1 MSNEASIRVM
11 IVDDHDI
18 VRGGLVTMLDAFD
31 DLELVGEA
39 SDGEL
44 ALQLC
49 ETRDVDVIL
58 MDLVMPRM
66 DGVTAIGHIHTAY
79 PHIQIIAL
87 TTFKE
92 EKLVKGAL
100 QAGAISYLLKNVP
113 VDELA
118 AAIRNAYAGK
128 ATLAPEAT
136 HILISAATQPP
147 PPGHDLTDREREV
160 LALLVQGLSNQ
171 DIAEKLVI
179 SHSTVKN
186 HVSNILSKLN
196 AANRAEA
203 VALALRHDLV
213 NS

>member
-1 MSNEASIRVM
+1 MSEEPVIRVM

-18 VRGGLVTMLDAFD
+18 VRSGLANMLEAFD

-39 SDGEL
+39 SDGEI
-44 ALQLC
+44 ALQRC
-49 ETRDVDVIL
+49 ETLEVDVIL

-66 DGVTAIGHIHTAY
+66 DGVTAIRRIHADY
-79 PHIQIIAL
+79 PQIQIIAL

-92 EKLVKGAL
+92 EKLVKDAL

-118 AAIRNAYAGK
+118 TAIRKAYSGQ
-128 ATLAPEAT
+128 ATLAPEAADV
-136 HILISAATQPP
+136 LISAATQPP
-147 PPGHDLTDREREV
+147 PLGHDLTDREREI
-160 LALLVQGLSNQ
+160 LALLVEGLSNQ
-171 DIAEKLVI
+171 EMGERLVI

-203 VALALRHDLV
+203 VALALKHHIIQ
-213 NS
+213 S